1 MRGQKRVS
9 NDEGELGMRKFVFP
23 GAVKLN
29 LHQPCSSWSCG
40 WPKKCELIGPLW
52 CWGSECQVAVS
63 SLLWYKGARGKQNE
77 DLDLRKRNRVLLGL
91 WRRAFEG
98 LPEVLVCSKSAGV
111 KLHDTYPCAAGRR
124 SSGHTLGWFYGN
136 PLLDLQL
143 TYIFIAT
150 TGPPEIR
157 SAFCC
162 SKFLSIL
169 QPLLPL

>member
-63 SLLWYKGARGKQNE
+63 SLLWYKGAEWGSGSEKKEQGLTRTLKKSVWRLAWGFG
-77 DLDLRKRNRVLLGL
+77 VLQVS
-91 WRRAFEG
+91 R
-98 LPEVLVCSKSAGV
+98 CQTD
-111 KLHDTYPCAAGRR
+111 DTYPWAAG
-124 SSGHTLGWFYGN
+124 HTVGWFYRN
-136 PLLDLQL
+136 PLLDLHL
-143 TYIFIAT
+143 TYIFNAT